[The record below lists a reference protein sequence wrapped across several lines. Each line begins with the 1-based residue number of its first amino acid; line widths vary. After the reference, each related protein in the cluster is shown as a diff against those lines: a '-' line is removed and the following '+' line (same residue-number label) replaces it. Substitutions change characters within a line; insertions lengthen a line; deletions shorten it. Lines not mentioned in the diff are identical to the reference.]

1 MLDFVTGMMNG
12 CNRFDNDMTSPMV
25 NARVRPRWRVAA
37 ALLALSIGAAA
48 CGSTETSSTPTL
60 ATQEPAATEAPTTT
74 GAPAAEVTS
83 ETAEEVVE
91 QEAVEAEVV
100 EEEAVE
106 EEEAVVNLF
115 PDIDVL
121 NIADGATVNL
131 AAELGGA
138 DKATLLWFFAP
149 H

>member
-1 MLDFVTGMMNG
+1 
-12 CNRFDNDMTSPMV
+12 MTSPMV
-25 NARVRPRWRVAA
+25 DVRVRLRWRFAA
-37 ALLALSIGAAA
+37 SLLALSIGAAA

-74 GAPAAEVTS
+74 GAPAAEVTN
-83 ETAEEVVE
+83 ETA
-91 QEAVEAEVV
+91 
-100 EEEAVE
+100 EEAVE

-115 PDIDVL
+115 PDINVL

>member
-1 MLDFVTGMMNG
+1 MMNG
-12 CNRFDNDMTSPMV
+12 CNRFEDDMTSPMV
-25 NARVRPRWRVAA
+25 DVRVRLRWRFAA
-37 ALLALSIGAAA
+37 SLLALSIGAAA

-60 ATQEPAATEAPTTT
+60 AAQEPAATEAPTTT
-74 GAPAAEVTS
+74 GAPAAEVTN
-83 ETAEEVVE
+83 ETA
-91 QEAVEAEVV
+91 
-100 EEEAVE
+100 EEAVE

-115 PDIDVL
+115 PDINVL